1 MKNKKL
7 TQKLEK
13 CFSTLSD
20 LREVIVQSND
30 AHEQL
35 ITEIDTCNADQGW
48 GFQTKTSVRINEFQD
63 HWSEWLQPEKDSLR
77 NELRAAQNVKV
88 NLDLC
93 TKSKLSLSTKTD
105 ELKRMLG
112 EESHRLLEANEKLSH
127 ANYNAERVTWVDF
140 VLVFTFLENNLSSVN
155 QLRKVRKKNCQH

>member
-13 CFSTLSD
+13 CFSTLTD

-35 ITEIDTCNADQGW
+35 ITEIDTCNADQD
-48 GFQTKTSVRINEFQD
+48 TLKAD
-63 HWSEWLQPEKDSLR
+63 
-77 NELRAAQNVKV
+77 LRAAQTLKI

-93 TKSKLSLSTKTD
+93 NKSKLSLSTKTD
-105 ELKRMLG
+105 ELKRMLS
-112 EESHRLLEANEKLSH
+112 EEGRQLL
-127 ANYNAERVTWVDF
+127 VTGLTGFDF
-140 VLVFTFLENNLSSVN
+140 LTVYFSILVFQIF
-155 QLRKVRKKNCQH
+155 

>member
-35 ITEIDTCNADQGW
+35 ITEIDTCNADQGLA
-48 GFQTKTSVRINEFQD
+48 SL
-63 HWSEWLQPEKDSLR
+63 LQVSIIFD
-77 NELRAAQNVKV
+77 
-88 NLDLC
+88 
-93 TKSKLSLSTKTD
+93 
-105 ELKRMLG
+105 
-112 EESHRLLEANEKLSH
+112 
-127 ANYNAERVTWVDF
+127 
-140 VLVFTFLENNLSSVN
+140 
-155 QLRKVRKKNCQH
+155 

>member
-13 CFSTLSD
+13 CFSTLTD

-35 ITEIDTCNADQGW
+35 ITEIDTCNADQD
-48 GFQTKTSVRINEFQD
+48 TLKAD
-63 HWSEWLQPEKDSLR
+63 
-77 NELRAAQNVKV
+77 LRAAQTLKI

-93 TKSKLSLSTKTD
+93 NKSKLSLSTKTD
-105 ELKRMLG
+105 ELKRMLS
-112 EESHRLLEANEKLSH
+112 EEGRQLLVTGLTGFDFLTVYFSLLIFSFILNLFYQSKSLTQKL
-127 ANYNAERVTWVDF
+127 
-140 VLVFTFLENNLSSVN
+140 LSN
-155 QLRKVRKKNCQH
+155 